1 MLKVVKGLDK
11 KILRTVCEPVVDFGS
26 ELESL
31 AFEMIETMHD
41 PKAPGIGIAAP
52 QVGVNARMFIVTLGA
67 GTKKEKDFVMV
78 NPVLLSQSEELG
90 IAEEGCLSLPGQYGN
105 VLRPV
110 EIKVQYMDLK
120 GKTFERTL
128 EGLDARVF
136 LHELDHLN
144 GVLFIDKLVDGL
156 VM

>member
-1 MLKVVKGLDK
+1 MLKVVKGSDK
-11 KILRTVCEPVVDFGS
+11 DILRTVCEPVVEFDDQLS
-26 ELESL
+26 AL
-31 AFEMIETMHD
+31 ASEMIETMHD

-52 QVGVNARMFIVTLGA
+52 QVGVNARVFIVTLGA

-78 NPVLLSQSEELG
+78 NPVLVRECEELAL
-90 IAEEGCLSLPGQYGN
+90 AEEGCLSLPGEYGN
-105 VLRPV
+105 VLRAVDIDV
-110 EIKVQYMDLK
+110 EYQDLNGKVFKKSLH
-120 GKTFERTL
+120 
-128 EGLDARVF
+128 GLDARVF

>member
-1 MLKVVKGLDK
+1 MLKVVKGENKD
-11 KILRTVCEPVVDFGS
+11 ILRTVCEPVVDFDS

-31 AFEMIETMHD
+31 AMEMIDTMHD

-52 QVGVNARMFIVTLGA
+52 QVGVNARLFIVTLGV

-78 NPVLLSQSEELG
+78 NPVLLNQSEEVAV
-90 IAEEGCLSLPGQYGN
+90 AEEGCLSLPGQYGN
-105 VLRPV
+105 VLRSV
-110 EIKVQYMDLK
+110 SIEVQYQDLSGRFFQK
-120 GKTFERTL
+120 SL